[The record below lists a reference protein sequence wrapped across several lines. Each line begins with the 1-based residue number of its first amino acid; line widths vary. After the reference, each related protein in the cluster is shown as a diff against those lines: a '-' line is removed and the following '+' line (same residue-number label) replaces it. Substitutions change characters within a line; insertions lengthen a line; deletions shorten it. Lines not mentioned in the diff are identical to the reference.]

1 MRKIQYYLSSV
12 MYSLVPNP
20 IMRGYVNYRLNR
32 LSHEQRQS
40 MQQRLNY
47 YHQVQHRFS
56 TTPEAK
62 QASHFKKNCGST
74 YYYDILKV
82 IKGFD
87 PNFSFDFIHGDVTE
101 VPSSPTFVKSR
112 PIAGH
117 NHNSILLKL
126 NEVRHY
132 RFVKDKLSFSE
143 KSDRVVWR
151 GSGFRPNRR
160 LLLETYFS
168 HPRCNVGRTDTE
180 DHDQLRYVLPK
191 MSIKEQL
198 NYKFI
203 LSLEGKDVA
212 TNLKWIMSSQSLV
225 MTPKLVF
232 ETWFMEGKLIP
243 GVHYVELKDDFS
255 DLIEKMDYYLA
266 HPDEAEQIISNANQW
281 VAQFKQL
288 GQERLLSYLVAERYF
303 NLSQIPQTAPTLP
316 WLWRW
321 NKSKPSPN
329 SAP

>member
-32 LSHEQRQS
+32 LSHELRQS

-74 YYYDILKV
+74 YYYDMLKV

-143 KSDRVVWR
+143 KLDRVVWR

-303 NLSQIPQTAPTLP
+303 NLSQIPQTAPTPP

-321 NKSKPSPN
+321 NKTN
-329 SAP
+329 S